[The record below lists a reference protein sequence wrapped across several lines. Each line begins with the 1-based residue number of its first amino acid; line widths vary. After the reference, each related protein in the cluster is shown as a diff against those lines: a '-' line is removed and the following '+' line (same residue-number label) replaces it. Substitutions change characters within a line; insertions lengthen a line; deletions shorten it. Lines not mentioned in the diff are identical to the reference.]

1 MRERKSLRILKD
13 LNLGNVYLDKEK
25 EEKVSK
31 GN

>member
-1 MRERKSLRILKD
+1 MRERKSLRILTA
-13 LNLGNVYLDKEK
+13 LNLGNVYFDKEK